1 MPSVFPTHPGADM
14 ELIEDIA
21 LYLAVIMGTSYNSFQ
36 VHTRQPDSRTGK
48 SSVIAEVNAELLD
61 EVG

>member
-1 MPSVFPTHPGADM
+1 M